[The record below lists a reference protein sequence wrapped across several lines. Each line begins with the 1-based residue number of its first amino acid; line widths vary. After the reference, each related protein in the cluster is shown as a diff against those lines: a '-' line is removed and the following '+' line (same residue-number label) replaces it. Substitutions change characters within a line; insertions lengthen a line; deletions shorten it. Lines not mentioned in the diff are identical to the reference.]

1 MCFMICDRMLQSI
14 AMLQWKPSVQAAASI
29 YLARKYLGY
38 EDSWVGAL
46 AGGDLE
52 HVAGGVHGREEGG
65 ADAVR
70 GGHSRDHHEAEPAA
84 GGGTEVQELA
94 IQSHLQQ
101 RTDQDAAEG
110 GEEGGKDFV
119 RVFVWNCDV
128 RSLEKGNEEN
138 EENQGVIKVSDNI
151 TKANASSQNE
161 SRIMPKQH

>member
-84 GGGTEVQELA
+84 GGGAEVQELA

-110 GEEGGKDFV
+110 GEEGQ
-119 RVFVWNCDV
+119 W
-128 RSLEKGNEEN
+128 
-138 EENQGVIKVSDNI
+138 
-151 TKANASSQNE
+151 SSQAASATSQGAKCE
-161 SRIMPKQH
+161 EASQDEEGIEGRRPGTV